1 MQLSDSMLSPVA
13 SESRLGTELVGMYRA
28 MLAARLVDNAE
39 AEFVRRG
46 EAFFHISGEGHES
59 LAALAPHLR
68 EEDWLA
74 CHYRDKALLIARG
87 VPLTHFFATQLCRST
102 APGGGRQL
110 PDILCDPERNVLS
123 MPVPVGN
130 HALQAVGVAAVLAE
144 RTGPRAICVCS
155 VGDGTT
161 QQGEFLEAVAEAV
174 RRQLPVLFIVEDNRF
189 AISTRTPGMTFL
201 SRPDGPAREF
211 YGLPVQRISGED
223 PEAAFQAFGEV
234 VEQVRDAS
242 GPALVWFDAERLN
255 SHTNADEQR
264 LYRTEADLTASRASD
279 PLPALEQSLLASG
292 ISPVVLEA
300 LRSQVQTEV
309 DEAAQ
314 EALLAADPRPVLNA
328 KEPLPQALRGTE
340 REYRGQPGVH
350 ALPMRDALRDTL
362 RAQLAQNPAVFLTGQ
377 DIEDPKG
384 DVFGVTRGL
393 STEFPG
399 RVVNAP
405 LSESTII
412 GTCIGRA
419 LTGQRPVAF
428 LQFADFLP
436 LAFNQI
442 ANELGSMAW
451 RTCGGYTCPVVVMV
465 ACGGYKP
472 GMGPFHAQTF
482 ESVVAHVP
490 GIDVVMPSTAAD
502 AAGLLNAALASPRPT
517 VIFYPKALLNL
528 TSEATSADVERHC
541 VPVGH
546 ARRVRAGRD
555 LTLVAW
561 GNTVGLSAKVAD
573 ALSAVGLT
581 TDLIDLRSLSP
592 WDEAAV
598 LASVQQSGRLLV
610 VHEDNLT
617 CGFGAEVVARLTELS
632 ARPIRAKRVTRPD
645 TYVPCHYESQLAVLP
660 SFRSTLTA
668 AAELLDL
675 DLTWTDPPPP
685 PTGKTVIPA
694 IGSGPS
700 DEQVLVVE
708 LFVKPGQHVKAG
720 DPVAEIEASKSVV
733 EMVSPASGVVEE
745 VGAHVGDRI
754 PLGHPLVVLRADAP
768 SQRLPLTQEPAAIP
782 RLRRRAAA
790 RPAAARG
797 VAPRLVGLGPI
808 ACVSGSRVV
817 SNDELLRHFPK
828 RSSKDVLRRTGI
840 ETRRWLGAGETV
852 LTLSTEAARR
862 ALHAAGLHIGDLDLI
877 ICSSGTPLAITPS
890 LSCRILAELAGD
902 TPTAA
907 AAYDINAACSGY
919 LYALQTAYDFL
930 QATPGGRA
938 LIVTAEALSTKLN
951 VRDFD
956 TAFLFGDAATAT
968 LLVGDAEGAGARVRL
983 HRPVLSARGETGQ
996 SLSVPLTN
1004 GTDYIRMQGMDVFA
1018 EAVPAMAEILE
1029 RACGA
1034 QGLSVADLDLIVPHQ
1049 ANQRILDAIQ
1059 YKLERPV
1066 FSNIR
1071 VTGNTSS
1078 SSIPLAL
1085 AEVLH
1090 ESSARRIGLCA
1101 FGGGFTSGG
1110 AILECEG

>member
-1 MQLSDSMLSPVA
+1 
-13 SESRLGTELVGMYRA
+13 MYRA
-28 MLAARLVDNAE
+28 MLAARLVDTFE

-87 VPLTHFFATQLCRST
+87 VPLTHIFATQLCRST

-130 HALQAVGVAAVLAE
+130 HALQAVGVAAALAD
-144 RTGPRAICVCS
+144 RTGPRAITVCS

-161 QQGEFLEAVAEAV
+161 QQGEFLEAIAEAV

-201 SRPDGPAREF
+201 SRPEGDALEF

-223 PEAAFQAFGEV
+223 PEAAFRAFGEI
-234 VEQVRDAS
+234 VEPLRDGA
-242 GPALVWFDAERLN
+242 GPALVWFEVERLN

-292 ISPVVLEA
+292 LPPTVLEA
-300 LRSQVQTEV
+300 LRSEIQAEV
-309 DEAAQ
+309 EAAAQ
-314 EALLAADPRPVLNA
+314 EALSAPDPRPVFNA
-328 KEPLPQALRGTE
+328 KEPLPLALRSSE
-340 REYRGQPGVH
+340 REYRGHPGIH
-350 ALPMRDALRDTL
+350 ALPMRDALRDAL
-362 RAQLAQNPAVFLTGQ
+362 RAHLATNAAVFLTGQ

-405 LSESTII
+405 LSESTIV

-419 LTGQRPVAF
+419 LVGQRPVAF

-442 ANELGSMAW
+442 ASELGSMAW
-451 RTCGGYTCPVVVMV
+451 RTCGGYTCPVVIMV

-528 TSEATSADVERHC
+528 ASEATSSDVERHC
-541 VPVGH
+541 VPVGR

-555 LTLVAW
+555 LTIVAW
-561 GNTVGLSAKVAD
+561 GNTVGLATKVAE
-573 ALSAVGLT
+573 ALSAIGLT
-581 TDLIDLRSLSP
+581 TDLLDLRSISP

-617 CGFGAEVVARLTELS
+617 CGFGAEVVSRITELS
-632 ARPIRAKRVTRPD
+632 TRPIRAKRITRPD

-668 AAELLDL
+668 AAELLEL
-675 DLTWTDPPPP
+675 DLSWTEPPPP
-685 PTGKTVIPA
+685 PTGQTVIPV

-733 EMVSPASGVVEE
+733 EMVSPASGVVEQ
-745 VGAHVGDRI
+745 VGARVGDRL
-754 PLGHPLVVLRADAP
+754 PLGHPLVVLRAETP
-768 SQRLPLTQEPAAIP
+768 TQRLPLTQEPASIP
-782 RLRRRAAA
+782 RLRRRAAS
-790 RPAAARG
+790 RPRSNGELARG
-797 VAPRLVGLGPI
+797 VTARFVGLGPI
-808 ACVSGSRVV
+808 ASASGSRAVD
-817 SNDELLRHFPK
+817 NDELLRHFPQ
-828 RSSKDVLRRTGI
+828 RSSKDVIRRTGI
-840 ETRRWLGAGETV
+840 ETRRWLSSGETV
-852 LTLSTEAARR
+852 LTLSTEAARC
-862 ALHAAGLHIGDLDLI
+862 ALHLAGLDVGDLDLI
-877 ICSSGTPLAITPS
+877 VCSTGTPLAITPS
-890 LSCRILAELAGD
+890 LSCRILADLAGEA
-902 TPTAA
+902 PTAA

-919 LYALQTAYDFL
+919 LYALQTAWDYL
-930 QATPGGRA
+930 QAAPSARV
-938 LIVTAEALSTKLN
+938 LVVTAEAPSTKLN
-951 VRDFD
+951 IRDFD

-968 LLVGDAEGAGARVRL
+968 VVVGETHEPVAAARL
-983 HRPVLSARGETGQ
+983 HRPVLSARGESGQ

-1004 GTDYIRMQGMDVFA
+1004 GTDYIRMRGMDVFA
-1018 EAVPAMAEILE
+1018 EAVPAMAHILE

-1034 QGLSVADLDLIVPHQ
+1034 QGLTIADLDLIVPHQ

-1071 VTGNTSS
+1071 RIGNTSS

-1085 AEVLH
+1085 AEALQ
-1090 ESSARRIGLCA
+1090 ECSARRIGLCA

-1110 AILECEG
+1110 AILERGDASP